1 MEVRKEQLEVIEHW
15 ADVAANRLGQQC
27 PGQESRLGSDYRN
40 WVFAAGCEAALQSGL
55 ELADFP
61 EPDSFSHWV
70 SRVVANAAKDVR
82 GVIGRRSF
90 LELEYTKCSFAAA
103 DSDEFYRV
111 YCRQLEARSDIA
123 RLRKVMSADALEAL
137 SVFLEYGE
145 LLPAAREM
153 QIRRGDV
160 GKYLRGE
167 EYYAAKI
174 QRALDWARRLLSE

>member
-15 ADVAANRLGQQC
+15 ADVVSNRLGQQC

-40 WVFAAGCEAALQSGL
+40 WVFTAGCEATLRSGL
-55 ELADFP
+55 ELANFT
-61 EPDSFSHWV
+61 EPGSFSHWV
-70 SRVVANAAKDVR
+70 SRVVANSAKDAR
-82 GVIGRRSF
+82 EIIGRRVF
-90 LELEYTKCSFAAA
+90 LELEYTKCSLAVA
-103 DSDEFYRV
+103 DSDEFYQI

-145 LLPAAREM
+145 LQPAAREM
-153 QIRRGDV
+153 CIRRGDV

-174 QRALDWARRLLSE
+174 QRALDWARRLLAE